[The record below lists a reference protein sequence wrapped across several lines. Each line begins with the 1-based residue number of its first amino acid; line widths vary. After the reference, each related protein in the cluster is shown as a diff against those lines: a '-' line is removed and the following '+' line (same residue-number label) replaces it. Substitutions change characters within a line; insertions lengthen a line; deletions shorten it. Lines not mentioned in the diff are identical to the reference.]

1 MTEFIQLVVSGLAIG
16 SIYGLIALG
25 FVLIYKSTDVFSF
38 AQGDLVMVGAY
49 LGFGLLTWLGIPFLA
64 VIPIVLV
71 LAALLGLA
79 IQRFVFKPMMG
90 SPLLIMVMATIAL
103 SLLLRGVV
111 VIIWGTGAVTY
122 PSTLPNV
129 ALDIFGVKIATV
141 DLIIMG
147 VTALAILIFGLFFRL
162 TRVGL
167 HMRAIAENSEAAAVV
182 GINANRMFSL
192 ALLIGT
198 VTAAVGGLL
207 LANLQLVSTNISE
220 LGLLSFPAAVLGGM
234 RSIPGSVVGGLII
247 GVIGQLATGYINGT
261 AATAITFGV
270 LLVVLLLR
278 PQGIFGSKGVVR
290 A

>member
-1 MTEFIQLVVSGLAIG
+1 VTEFIQLVVSGLAIG